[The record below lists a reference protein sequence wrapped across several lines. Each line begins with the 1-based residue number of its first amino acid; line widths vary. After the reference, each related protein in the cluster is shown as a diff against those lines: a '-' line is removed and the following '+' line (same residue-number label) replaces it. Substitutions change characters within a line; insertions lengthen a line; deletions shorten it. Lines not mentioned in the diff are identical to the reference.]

1 MRSKEK
7 CADTMYAIIVNLSKA
22 WVALGKFLSIIRQK
36 RIISFSFSEKI
47 KDISVRERA
56 AS

>member
-7 CADTMYAIIVNLSKA
+7 CADTMYAITVNLSKA